1 MSEKLK
7 ITEEYRQVQGMLN
20 EYSKHL
26 VSDMDHD
33 ALIDFAQ
40 RRIRADLDKKLKN
53 EFGLE
58 SIRNQMIQSGFLK
71 NNCHC

>member
-20 EYSKHL
+20 EYSKHI

-33 ALIDFAQ
+33 TLIDFAQ
-40 RRIRADLDKKLKN
+40 EKIRAELDSKLKN
-53 EFGLE
+53 EHGLE
-58 SIRNQMIQSGFLK
+58 SIRKQMVQSGFLK